1 MPKRRR
7 VEGYQNQ
14 RGNGDL
20 ACKRSHP
27 ARQWK
32 HKHLYL
38 VLDDWEKGYSIHK
51 IDLASFDSDS
61 DSDDKQV
68 AVAGH
73 LLEPP
78 VLRLESPGDVD
89 MLFATMGNKIFIV
102 TDARYG
108 QTPALIYDTE
118 TAALALGPAI
128 PAHLQCGFSTVVA
141 AHGMFYAFS
150 PPACKEQHPL
160 FFERGEQHS
169 FDVMSCALTRSH
181 SPAEVGWVWR
191 SLPAL
196 PPPFSVY
203 ETITSYAVHSDG
215 HTIYMTTSYR
225 DRPGLQKSTYS
236 FSTKYSVWRWHS
248 WALPFRDE
256 GYFDSELDAWVGLRW
271 DGYICCCQLPT
282 DNGSET
288 PIELG
293 TVELDW
299 QLVEDKLFCRET
311 EKHLRASLTY
321 MGRSKF
327 CLIRSAMREG
337 AKSKYL
343 LGDDGSCVLHLTM
356 FGLKYNN
363 KGELRFTNRKTS
375 VSYRVTRHTDF
386 FSPVAFWL

>member
-1 MPKRRR
+1 MPKRR

-14 RGNGDL
+14 RRNGDL
-20 ACKRSHP
+20 ACKRSRP
-27 ARQWK
+27 ARRW
-32 HKHLYL
+32 KHLYL

-61 DSDDKQV
+61 DSDDNQDSSRV

-78 VLRLESPGDVD
+78 LLRLESPRDVD

-150 PPACKEQHPL
+150 PPACKEQHSSDDD
-160 FFERGEQHS
+160 EQHS
-169 FDVMSCALTRSH
+169 FDVMSCALTGSRD
-181 SPAEVGWVWR
+181 PAEVGWFWK

-196 PPPFSVY
+196 PPPFSVR

-215 HTIYMTTSYR
+215 HTIYMTTAYR

-236 FSTKYSVWRWHS
+236 FNTKYSVWRWHS

-271 DGYICCCQLPT
+271 DGYICCCQLPSDT
-282 DNGSET
+282 GSET

-299 QLVEDKLFCRET
+299 QLVEDKLFRRET
-311 EKHLRASLTY
+311 EKHLVASLSY

-337 AKSKYL
+337 AKAKYL
-343 LGDDGSCVLHLTM
+343 LGDDDSCVLHLTM

-363 KGELRFTNRKTS
+363 KGELRFTNHKTS
-375 VSYRVTRHTDF
+375 VSYRVARHTNF
-386 FSPVAFWL
+386 FYPVAFWL